1 MESTYEY
8 TPLYYGTPCQVRF
21 YDGLN
26 PAEVVWHGGIA
37 YQDYIICGCC
47 GMVLPIQEVIDD
59 GVACGLHWDD
69 VIVELEWL
77 DVSEAIRGK
86 LKTK

>member
-1 MESTYEY
+1 MEEKYEY

-86 LKTK
+86 LKN

>member
-59 GVACGLHWDD
+59 GVARGLHWDD

-77 DVSEAIRGK
+77 DISEAIQGK

>member
-21 YDGLN
+21 YDGNN
-26 PAEVVWHGGIA
+26 PDEVVWHGGIA

-47 GMVLPIQEVIDD
+47 GLVLPIQEVIDD

-86 LKTK
+86 LKN